1 MHTRWAK
8 GKSLHT
14 SAHIASW
21 VEHEGLCEHAP
32 MTQKSISQVAASPAT
47 EPTTEPANITRFAPS
62 VTVAGIIERAGRY
75 LLVEEHTVEGLK
87 LNNPAG
93 HLEQGESPFEAVCRE
108 VFEET
113 ACHFEPTHFLGVY
126 LARFVRQ
133 TPQAET
139 QDITYLRLAYA
150 GRVGPQDASCALD
163 QGIVRTLW
171 MTRDEVAQNLPRLRS
186 PLVLRCIDDHAA
198 GVRWPLGAVQD
209 DGSLRVPTV
218 K

>member
-1 MHTRWAK
+1 M
-8 GKSLHT
+8 S
-14 SAHIASW
+14 
-21 VEHEGLCEHAP
+21 
-32 MTQKSISQVAASPAT
+32 QKSIAEVVASQAAPPSKDLSHA
-47 EPTTEPANITRFAPS
+47 TRFAPS
-62 VTVAGIIERAGRY
+62 VTVAGVIEHAGRY
-75 LLVEEHTVEGLK
+75 LLVEEHTAEGLK

-93 HLEQGESPFEAVCRE
+93 HLEQGESPVEAVCRE
-108 VFEET
+108 VLEET

-139 QDITYLRLAYA
+139 QDITYLRLAYV
-150 GRVGPQDASCALD
+150 GRAGPQDATRLLD

-198 GVRWPLGAVQD
+198 GVRWPLSAVQD
-209 DGSLRVPTV
+209 DGSLQVPTV